1 MKKKHKLILL
11 VVGLLVVALAADVEA
26 GGSRHRTGAARA
38 RKHHHARGSLGK
50 VSTSGGFA
58 DGGGDNA
65 GASTDSDSVE
75 NVANGT
81 TGTEPNIAE
90 KDCPVPWWSIMLQV
104 LGGIFICCCV
114 TCIPLTVFG
123 ARKIQSQQNQQAYF
137 KIFGAMPE
145 TDGDWDPY
153 KVLGVEKTATPH
165 EIKNAYY
172 KKALRCHSDKIQPN
186 DPEKEVKEKEF
197 LNINRANECLQNA
210 DMRECFDQLGWYPKG
225 YDTIIFI

>member
-81 TGTEPNIAE
+81 TGTDQISAE
-90 KDCPVPWWSIMLQV
+90 KDCPVPWWSIVLQV
-104 LGGIFICCCV
+104 LGGICICCCV
-114 TCIPLTVFG
+114 SCIPFVFWG
-123 ARKIQSQQNQQAYF
+123 EREIQSIYHQ
-137 KIFGAMPE
+137 
-145 TDGDWDPY
+145 
-153 KVLGVEKTATPH
+153 GVYVGK
-165 EIKNAYY
+165 
-172 KKALRCHSDKIQPN
+172 
-186 DPEKEVKEKEF
+186 F
-197 LNINRANECLQNA
+197 NRAPVI
-210 DMRECFDQLGWYPKG
+210 DG
-225 YDTIIFI
+225 